1 MQRHDVETTVKSKSH
16 PSRQALERQ
25 TEVSDAHS
33 ILSPERDPLAQVS
46 CRLGDASCAGAHA
59 STLNH
64 ATASRPTRG
73 AQSLLQLQRQYGNR
87 YVQRVLAL
95 ARKADGEAEAAPE
108 VEASIQQAR
117 GSGQALDSRVRAQME
132 SAFGADFGG
141 VRVHTDAGADT
152 LSRALSARAFTTGQ
166 DIFFRQGEYNP
177 GTSSGRELLA
187 HELTHVVQQ
196 AGSTVQGKLVIGQP
210 GDMYEQ
216 EADRVT
222 ERVMQMPEPQVQRQP
237 EEEEEE
243 SLQTKSMSAI
253 LGIRGQ
259 PVPAQPMIQ
268 RDLAIRPP
276 RPEAVG
282 RALSEAEMRDAIDF
296 DERFLN
302 SIPNSADV
310 IRMIR
315 DVLGVSRDPPNIDED
330 FVNAVVD
337 WQAMNGLTQDGKLG
351 PTSAAPLFR
360 EIGAEGVG
368 QGRLKSGPT
377 YTPGGTLAPTVAGG
391 NESVTFRLNAE
402 FDSDPANGIFPSCCE
417 VRQSIRWDAAAA
429 ASFAAIRG
437 PGNTVPHAGFP
448 AGHPADTWIE
458 DRDGTNT
465 LRYGHRVGFSPGP
478 GNQYLDSDGKRNQ
491 AFGHIYRGRD
501 TPGGPVALAGQWRF
515 MLRVIDVCNGG
526 RRLGWD
532 FIRINW

>member
-1 MQRHDVETTVKSKSH
+1 MH
-16 PSRQALERQ
+16 
-25 TEVSDAHS
+25 
-33 ILSPERDPLAQVS
+33 
-46 CRLGDASCAGAHA
+46 
-59 STLNH
+59 
-64 ATASRPTRG
+64 
-73 AQSLLQLQRQYGNR
+73 
-87 YVQRVLAL
+87 
-95 ARKADGEAEAAPE
+95 
-108 VEASIQQAR
+108 
-117 GSGQALDSRVRAQME
+117 
-132 SAFGADFGG
+132 
-141 VRVHTDAGADT
+141 
-152 LSRALSARAFTTGQ
+152 
-166 DIFFRQGEYNP
+166 
-177 GTSSGRELLA
+177 
-187 HELTHVVQQ
+187 
-196 AGSTVQGKLVIGQP
+196 
-210 GDMYEQ
+210 
-216 EADRVT
+216 
-222 ERVMQMPEPQVQRQP
+222 
-237 EEEEEE
+237 
-243 SLQTKSMSAI
+243 
-253 LGIRGQ
+253 
-259 PVPAQPMIQ
+259 
-268 RDLAIRPP
+268 
-276 RPEAVG
+276 
-282 RALSEAEMRDAIDF
+282 
-296 DERFLN
+296 
-302 SIPNSADV
+302 
-310 IRMIR
+310 
-315 DVLGVSRDPPNIDED
+315 
-330 FVNAVVD
+330 
-337 WQAMNGLTQDGKLG
+337 GLTQDGKLG

-501 TPGGPVALAGQWRF
+501 TPSGPVALAGQWRF